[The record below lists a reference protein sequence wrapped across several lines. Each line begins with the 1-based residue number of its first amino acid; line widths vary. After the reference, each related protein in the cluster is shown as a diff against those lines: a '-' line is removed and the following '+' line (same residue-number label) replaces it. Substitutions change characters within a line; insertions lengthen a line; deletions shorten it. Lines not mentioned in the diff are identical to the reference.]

1 MKVRTMQM
9 GDIYLSDLYDGDE
22 SLEHHGVVGMK
33 WGVRRYQNKDGS
45 LTAEGK
51 KHVQGNVGES
61 SKKSIRDRVSDLA
74 GKASKSIGNKVKGYR
89 VKRAEQKAEDK
100 AKREEIKTN
109 KKNAGTAKKNP
120 LNMTDKELQKTIDRM
135 KLEKEYRDL
144 NREAHS
150 GRTYVIET
158 FKTVGQKVLTDPNIY
173 VTALTGLYY
182 LGQGK
187 TAAIALEEQKTET
200 AKAGSGNKNKNN
212 N

>member
-1 MKVRTMQM
+1 MRLD
-9 GDIYLSDLYDGDE
+9 DIYLSDLCDTDNVI
-22 SLEHHGVVGMK
+22 EHYGVKGMK

-45 LTAEGK
+45 LTAEGR
-51 KHVQGNVGES
+51 KHVQNGSGE
-61 SKKSIRDRVSDLA
+61 
-74 GKASKSIGNKVKGYR
+74 ASGIKVVGNKISSAAGRVAKAVSKRSHEYR
-89 VKRAEQKAEDK
+89 VKRAEKRAEEK
-100 AKREEIKTN
+100 VKRSEIRTN
-109 KKNAGTAKKNP
+109 KKNDKTAKKNP
-120 LNMTDKELQKTIDRM
+120 LNMTDKELRKTIDRM

-144 NREAHS
+144 DREAHS
-150 GRTYVIET
+150 GRTYIIET

-200 AKAGSGNKNKNN
+200 AKAGSGNKKKNN

>member
-9 GDIYLSDLYDGDE
+9 GDIYLSDLYDDDE

-51 KHVQGNVGES
+51 KHVQGNASES

-74 GKASKSIGNKVKGYR
+74 GKASKSVGNKLKEYR
-89 VKRAEQKAEDK
+89 VNRAEQKAESK

-144 NREAHS
+144 DREAHS
-150 GRTYVIET
+150 GRTYVVET
-158 FKTVGQKVLTDPNIY
+158 LKTVGQNVLRDPKTY
-173 VTALTGLYY
+173 VSALTGLYY

-187 TAAIALEEQKTET
+187 TPDIALEEARRET
-200 AKAGSGNKNKNN
+200 QRVSGKNKKNK
-212 N
+212 